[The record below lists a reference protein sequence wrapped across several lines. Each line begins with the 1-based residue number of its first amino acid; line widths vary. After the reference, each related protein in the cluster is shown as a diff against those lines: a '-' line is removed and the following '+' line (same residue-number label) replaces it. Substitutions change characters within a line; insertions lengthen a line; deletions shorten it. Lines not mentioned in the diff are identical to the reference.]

1 MTGLFN
7 LVVLAG
13 RLLRPMSCER
23 SPAGDYVCR
32 LTLELED
39 GRPGAAGRGRGEWI
53 DIWYVVRRPD
63 EVPPDLRVGDLVVAQ
78 GRLQIRRYRDRDGRA
93 RSAPSVLAGRLATA
107 DGGPRAQ
114 GGPLA

>member
-1 MTGLFN
+1 VTGLFN

-32 LTLELED
+32 LTLELE
-39 GRPGAAGRGRGEWI
+39 GGPPGAAGRGEWI
-53 DIWYVVRRPD
+53 DIWYVARRPD
-63 EVPPDLRVGDLVVAQ
+63 DVPPDLRVGDLVVAQ

-93 RSAPSVLAGRLATA
+93 RSAPSVLAGRLASA
-107 DGGPRAQ
+107 DGGSRAQ
-114 GGPLA
+114 GGPPA